1 ERYRRDAEQFRAEV
15 SKLSTADLEAV
26 MAQAE
31 HSGGTGLQSYLN
43 SIANVQN
50 FKYSRLFAIGLL
62 TAIETIDESIVAEQ
76 ETLKPWVQKL
86 SELLHLPNEK
96 MEKDLE
102 IYRSNLEKFRQ
113 AQVVMEDV
121 LKADRKKREERQAAA
136 QEASDTPSDDVVG
149 SESAPDGGEATP

>member
-1 ERYRRDAEQFRAEV
+1 MAIARFNNA
-15 SKLSTADLEAV
+15 STLAGPTCLWEAPQP
-26 MAQAE
+26 APDNTPRE
-31 HSGGTGLQSYLN
+31 
-43 SIANVQN
+43 